1 MGTYVTCVKSIKW
14 HIFQLQQGKHGILKW
29 FSEALVDRRLK
40 SVFFAQ
46 IHGGHAGLLAQVP
59 QAPPHPQ
66 QQQQQPPQQPQ
77 QQQQDVISLQYMEL
91 EEFLLE
97 NAVTVVQQ
105 QQQHDDKGNCRR
117 TFNTMEIM
125 LHVRS

>member
-1 MGTYVTCVKSIKW
+1 MNMV
-14 HIFQLQQGKHGILKW
+14 HILKW
-29 FSEALVDRRLK
+29 FSEALVDRMLK

-117 TFNTMEIM
+117 TFNTIEII
-125 LHVRS
+125 LYVRS